1 MSKMSVVVS
10 ELELLELLESV
21 VLSAIANL
29 LLLDRNRRVS
39 TATRCVDSNDNDDD
53 VVVVVVGSGRFMI
66 YIYIDYYTLVV
77 VCVENVCEYLL
88 AMNSNDDDWS
98 CGDDSQG
105 VERESVCVCVFVQI
119 S

>member
-10 ELELLELLESV
+10 ELELLESV

-39 TATRCVDSNDNDDD
+39 TATRCVDSNDND

-66 YIYIDYYTLVV
+66 YIY
-77 VCVENVCEYLL
+77 
-88 AMNSNDDDWS
+88 
-98 CGDDSQG
+98 
-105 VERESVCVCVFVQI
+105 
-119 S
+119 